1 MNGTQPEL
9 VSVKTLSHLLD
20 IPVWTLRKWV
30 AQRKIR
36 YRKLGRLVRFDV
48 GEIRTWCAA
57 NAVDPISHRLNDLR
71 LRTVRPVDNFD
82 CRNGTREIIND
93 SKI

>member
-1 MNGTQPEL
+1 MHGTPSEL
-9 VSVKTLSHLLD
+9 VSVKTLSGLLD

-48 GEIRTWCAA
+48 DEIRKWCDG
-57 NAVDPISHRLNDLR
+57 NAVDPISQ
-71 LRTVRPVDNFD
+71 
-82 CRNGTREIIND
+82 EIIND
-93 SKI
+93 PKIQK